1 MKSKESKKWHVVYTK
16 PRWEKKVHKLFEE
29 KAIESYCPLN
39 KVIKKWSDRYKTV
52 LEPLFKSYVFVKIAE
67 EEKTAVRMVGG
78 VVNFVYWLG
87 KPAIVREEEITL
99 IKRFLNEY
107 ENVQA
112 QPLEIKENSKVRIE
126 QGAFINQEGTVIR
139 VLHNKVQLIIE
150 TIGYSLVAVV
160 DKSNITIASRF

>member
-1 MKSKESKKWHVVYTK
+1 MGIPESKRWYVVYTK
-16 PRWEKKVHKLFEE
+16 PRWEKKVYKLFEE

-39 KVIKKWSDRYKTV
+39 RVRKKWSDRYKTV

-87 KPAIVREEEITL
+87 KPAVVREEEIIL
-99 IKRFLNEY
+99 IKKFLNEY

-112 QPLEIKENSKVRIE
+112 LPLEIKENSRVRIE
-126 QGAFINQEGTVIR
+126 QGVFINREATVIK
-139 VLHNKVQLIIE
+139 VLNNKVQLVIE

-160 DKSNITIASRF
+160 DKSNIAIS

>member
-1 MKSKESKKWHVVYTK
+1 M
-16 PRWEKKVHKLFEE
+16 
-29 KAIESYCPLN
+29 
-39 KVIKKWSDRYKTV
+39 
-52 LEPLFKSYVFVKIAE
+52 
-67 EEKTAVRMVGG
+67 EKTAVRMVGG